1 MNKRICKKRLKREIS
16 LAQRLDTVFT
26 ALGKVFTRHI
36 HDTLETPSFAARLF
50 CTEQERLDEFNR
62 THDWVRFRF

>member
-1 MNKRICKKRLKREIS
+1 MNKRVRKKRLKREIS
-16 LAQRLDTVFT
+16 LAQRLGTIFT

-50 CTEQERLDEFNR
+50 STEQERLDEFNR
-62 THDWVRFRF
+62 AHDWVRFRF

>member
-1 MNKRICKKRLKREIS
+1 MSKRIQKKRLKREIKRTS
-16 LAQRLDTVFT
+16 RLASAFE

-50 CTEQERLDEFNR
+50 STEQERLDEFNR